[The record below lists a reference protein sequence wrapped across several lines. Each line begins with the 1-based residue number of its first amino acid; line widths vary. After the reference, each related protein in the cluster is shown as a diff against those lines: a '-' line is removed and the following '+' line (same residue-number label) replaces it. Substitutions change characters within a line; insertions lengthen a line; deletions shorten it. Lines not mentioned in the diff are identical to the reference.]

1 MKTPVRVLLINDF
14 LYGGGAEAVF
24 RETYSLLKRE
34 GTIVE
39 YFCGEQ
45 SKTSPKNFFKYI
57 YNQDVKN
64 RLSEAL
70 INFKPTVIHI
80 HNYYHYLSVAVFS
93 AVNEYCKYNNA
104 KVIFTAHDYHLICPS
119 SGMMYFEKGIVKNIP
134 VEKCKPSFWLFKKLD
149 HRGFKYSLAKK
160 IQWFFA
166 TIIFRIQN
174 SIDVILSPS
183 DFLKSAFLTNYQNH
197 SIIVIRNPINLKA
210 PKDVALHKDPTQ
222 SRLNILFIGRL
233 SREKGLYEFL
243 EAYAESDFV
252 NETSTKIDILG
263 KGEEEMRLKALVKN
277 SVLSNVHF
285 HGFKDGKVLE
295 DYLLN
300 ANVLLLPSVW
310 YENAPLS
317 IIEGAAYGN
326 IILARKMGG
335 MTEMS
340 NLTSSKILVE
350 DWNLEINNVFQKL
363 KDLAPNTILNEDQ
376 FSSDVYLRN
385 ILEIYSVI

>member
-14 LYGGGAEAVF
+14 FYGGGAEGVF
-24 RETYSLLKRE
+24 RETYSLLKRR

-45 SKTSPKNFFKYI
+45 SKIQPKSLFKYI

-64 RLSEAL
+64 RLSEVL

-80 HNYYHYLSVAVFS
+80 HNYYHYLSLAVFS
-93 AVNEYCKYNNA
+93 AIKEYCKINNA
-104 KVIFTAHDYHLICPS
+104 KVVFTAHDYHLICPS
-119 SGMMYFEKGIVKNIP
+119 SGMMYFEKGIVRNIP

-166 TIIFRIQN
+166 TFIFRIQN
-174 SIDVILSPS
+174 SIDVVVSPS
-183 DFLKSAFLTNYQNH
+183 DFLKSTFQKNYQNYP
-197 SIIVIRNPINLKA
+197 IIVIRNPINLKV
-210 PKDVALHKDPTQ
+210 PKDVTLHKDSTQ
-222 SRLNILFIGRL
+222 NSLSILFIGRL

-243 EAYAESDFV
+243 AAYGESDFV
-252 NETSTKIDILG
+252 NETSTRIDILG
-263 KGEEEMRLKALVKN
+263 KGEEEMRLKALVEA
-277 SVLSNVHF
+277 SDLSNVYF
-285 HGFKDGKVLE
+285 HGFKDGGVLE

-326 IILARKMGG
+326 IILARKLGG

-340 NLTSSKILVE
+340 NLTSSKILVD
-350 DWNLEINNVFQKL
+350 DWNVEINNVFKKL
-363 KDLAPNTILNEDQ
+363 KNLPPNTIFNEDQ
-376 FSSDVYLRN
+376 FSSDVYLKN
-385 ILEIYSVI
+385 ILKIYSVL